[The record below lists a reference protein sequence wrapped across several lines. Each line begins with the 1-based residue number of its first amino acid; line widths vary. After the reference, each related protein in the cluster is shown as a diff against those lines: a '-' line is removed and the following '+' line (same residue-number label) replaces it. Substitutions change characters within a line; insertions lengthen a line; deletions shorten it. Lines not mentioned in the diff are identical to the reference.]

1 MIYFQEKISQIK
13 SISKAF
19 LGSNSTLVFK
29 AYFPPQQ
36 QIFLTQQQTPPM
48 IPMTTAV
55 IPAMST
61 TQAQVSNSHWP
72 TVPFSNPVHLWKNW
86 QSPSFVHVEP
96 ALSTMSLKSVIP
108 SLTVSSILPAT
119 FSMEYKNIFNLK
131 VRFVRKTYYSDW
143 ARQRPKRRKKQG
155 QRR

>member
-19 LGSNSTLVFK
+19 FGSNSTFVFK
-29 AYFPPQQ
+29 VYFPPQQ

-55 IPAMST
+55 MPAMST

-72 TVPFSNPVHLWKNW
+72 SVPFSNPAHFWKNR
-86 QSPSFVHVEP
+86 QSPSFVHLEP
-96 ALSTMSLKSVIP
+96 ALLSLSMPFSIP
-108 SLTVSSILPAT
+108 SLTVSSKLFPT

>member
-19 LGSNSTLVFK
+19 FGSNSTFVFK
-29 AYFPPQQ
+29 VYFPPQQ

-55 IPAMST
+55 MPAMST

-72 TVPFSNPVHLWKNW
+72 PLHFWKNW
-86 QSPSFVHVEP
+86 QFASSVHVEP
-96 ALSTMSLKSVIP
+96 ALSTRSLKSLIP
-108 SLTVSSILPAT
+108 SLTVSSIWPAT

-143 ARQRPKRRKKQG
+143 AKQRPKRRKKQG